1 MQLAAVVVLHA
12 VPCTLDEAA
21 LWWTAPAWCTTS
33 APTWCTMLVVDEAAR
48 LLQRRTP
55 TRSHMA
61 PVFFSERSPAALVDG
76 IAIKHNV

>member
-21 LWWTAPAWCTTS
+21 LWWTAPA
-33 APTWCTMLVVDEAAR
+33 WCTMLVVDEAAR

-61 PVFFSERSPAALVDG
+61 PVFFSERSPAALVDV
-76 IAIKHNV
+76 IVIKHNV

>member
-21 LWWTAPAWCTTS
+21 LWWTAPVHQHQV
-33 APTWCTMLVVDEAAR
+33 LDEAAR
-48 LLQRRTP
+48 PLERRTP
-55 TRSHMA
+55 THSHLA

-76 IAIKHNV
+76 IAIKRNV